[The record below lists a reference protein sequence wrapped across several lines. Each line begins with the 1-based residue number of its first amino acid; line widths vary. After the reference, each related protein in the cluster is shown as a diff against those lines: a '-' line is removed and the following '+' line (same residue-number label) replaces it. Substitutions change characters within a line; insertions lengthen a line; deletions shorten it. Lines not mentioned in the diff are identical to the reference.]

1 MRVAIEET
9 VSPARSPHNASLGHD
24 LEGGRV
30 VDLPGAPRRPYGN
43 LPSELTSFIG
53 RERETAEVKR
63 GLGDVRLLTLTGPG
77 GCGKTRLAL
86 AVGED
91 LTERFEGGAGAG
103 ENVVLVPS
111 LSLPD
116 PQAVPTGQPVTATA
130 TDPGGNTSEFSAPK
144 SAT

>member
-1 MRVAIEET
+1 MIEET

-24 LEGGRV
+24 VEGGRV
-30 VDLPGAPRRPYGN
+30 LDLPGSPRRPYGN

-63 GLGDVRLLTLTGPG
+63 SLGDVRLLTLTGPG

-91 LTERFEGGAGAG
+91 LTERFEGGVWWV
-103 ENVVLVPS
+103 ELVPARTS
-111 LSLPD
+111 CSRLRSRCRTLRLSR
-116 PQAVPTGQPVTATA
+116 PVR
-130 TDPGGNTSEFSAPK
+130 P
-144 SAT
+144 